1 MSEHS
6 ELYVGIDVSQE
17 TLDVAF
23 SDGRSLRVANAAAGF
38 DSLRDALERT
48 PARLVLMEAT
58 GGLERALA
66 AELSAAGIAVRIMN
80 ARQVRHFAR
89 ATGLLAKTDR
99 LDAQALMRFAQLL
112 KPDPRPVASEA
123 VQALQALVARRRQML
138 EMLTME
144 RHRLRLAHPNVQKSI
159 RGSIRYLEKRLQD
172 IDTDIDGT
180 LRRTGAWNEQLQLLE
195 SVPGIARVTSVSL
208 LAQLPELGS
217 LNRQQIAALVGVA
230 PFACDSGRQVGQ
242 RRIYGGRAAV
252 RTALYMATL
261 VGTRHNPVL
270 RAFYTRLRAA
280 GKPAKVAI
288 VACMRKLIVI
298 VNTMLKHHQP
308 WSPRLALTA

>member
-1 MSEHS
+1 MNEHNG
-6 ELYVGIDVSQE
+6 LYVGIDVSQE

-23 SDGRSLRVANAAAGF
+23 SDGRSLRVANTDTGF
-38 DSLRDALERT
+38 DSLREALERT

-66 AELSAAGIAVRIMN
+66 AELSAAGVALRIMN

-261 VGTRHNPVL
+261 VGTRHNPVI